1 MSTLF
6 RTLLVLGLPATVL
19 LGGAQSSVDW
29 RAAEAQAPALATIL
43 AAAPPRVAASAQAA
57 ELRRIAEEGLAEA
70 ETRMGSICYLGEGV
84 AQDLGQA
91 RSWFGKA
98 AAQGDPEAQ
107 AKLGAMCYMGEGGP
121 RDPVEALRWLSLSAA
136 QDNAYA
142 QGCLGL
148 MYAVGD
154 GVARDGV
161 TACALLL
168 RAVAGGNEQAGKSL
182 RLLQRELTPA
192 QVEEGRRRALSA
204 ESD

>member
-6 RTLLVLGLPATVL
+6 RTLLVLALPATVL
-19 LGGAQSSVDW
+19 LGGAQSIADR
-29 RAAEAQAPALATIL
+29 RATPAQTPGLATIL
-43 AAAPPRVAASAQAA
+43 AAPSPQDGASAEAA
-57 ELRRIAEEGLAEA
+57 ELRQIAEEGLAEA
-70 ETRMGSICYLGEGV
+70 ETRLGSMCYLGEGV
-84 AQDLGQA
+84 AQDLVQA
-91 RSWFGKA
+91 RFWFTRA
-98 AAQGDPEAQ
+98 ARQGDPEAQ